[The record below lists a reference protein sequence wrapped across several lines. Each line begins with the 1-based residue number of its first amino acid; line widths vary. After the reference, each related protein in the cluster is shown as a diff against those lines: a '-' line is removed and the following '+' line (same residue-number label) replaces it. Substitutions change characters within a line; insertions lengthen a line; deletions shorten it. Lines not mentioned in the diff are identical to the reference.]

1 MALFFGFSSRYKEGS
16 TMQKIFEFIQ
26 RQRAKSALKKAF
38 YNAGMF
44 IQYKNGDKEM
54 KIFPKIHSVK
64 IDEDQTEY
72 VFTLLNGM
80 DPKDV
85 SKKEYVFMQ
94 HFGGNIKLDGDHKKF
109 TLTIYRKSFPKE
121 LKYDYDAILPVIN
134 GLNLPIVA
142 GMDRHGQW
150 HVFDAINEPGLLIAG
165 EPGAGK
171 SSEVRSIITT
181 LIQYKKPYELEIYLG
196 DLKMSEFHLFYDIEH
211 VKSVCIYPEDLRK
224 MLTYLTEEM
233 KRRGELLNKYR
244 VTHVNKLPES
254 ERVPYILIC
263 IDEFV
268 MIMDDKD
275 MKAMLIQLVALGRA
289 LGMVCILSLQRPSHD
304 ILDTKIRSCLTVRMG
319 FRVSDFSNAKI
330 IGTPGSEKIA
340 KETPGRFLLKR
351 SDITELQAPFLDE
364 KRAEK
369 ILETY
374 KSIEWKNRFTSDCE
388 PSIPIQTEE
397 LTAEEILGVLK
408 DESIE
413 SR

>member
-1 MALFFGFSSRYKEGS
+1 VQKVKTWFG
-16 TMQKIFEFIQ
+16 QQ
-26 RQRAKSALKKAF
+26 QLKSKLKKAF
-38 YNAGMF
+38 YSAGL
-44 IQYKNGDKEM
+44 YVKYRSGDRE
-54 KIFPKIHSVK
+54 IPVYPKIHSVIETPDK
-64 IDEDQTEY
+64 IEY
-72 VFTLLNGM
+72 VFTLINGM
-80 DPKDV
+80 DPKEV
-85 SKKEYVFMQ
+85 TKKEYVFMQ
-94 HFGGNIKLDGDHKKF
+94 HFGENIKLDGDHKTF
-109 TLTIYRKSFPKE
+109 TLTVYRKTFPKE
-121 LKYDYDAILPVIN
+121 LKYDYDAILPVID

-150 HVFDAINEPGLLIAG
+150 HVYDAINEPGLLISG

-171 SSEVRSIITT
+171 SSQVRSIIST
-181 LIQYKKPYELEIYLG
+181 LIQYKKPHELEIYLG

-224 MLTYLTEEM
+224 MLIYLTREM

-254 ERVPYILIC
+254 EKVSHILIC

-289 LGMVCILSLQRPSHD
+289 LGMVCVLSLQRPSHD

-330 IGTPGSEKIA
+330 IGTPGAEKIA

-351 SDITELQAPFLDE
+351 SDIIELQAPYLDE
-364 KRAEK
+364 KQAEK
-369 ILETY
+369 ILATY
-374 KSIEWKNRFTSDCE
+374 KSADWKNHFTGDFE
-388 PSIPIQTEE
+388 APSPEYDEDVSEE
-397 LTAEEILGVLK
+397 NILGVLDDGVDQK
-408 DESIE
+408 
-413 SR
+413 R

>member
-1 MALFFGFSSRYKEGS
+1 
-16 TMQKIFEFIQ
+16 MQKVFEFIQ
-26 RQRAKSALKKAF
+26 CQRAKSELRKAF
-38 YNAGMF
+38 NNAGLF

-54 KIFPKIHSVK
+54 KIFPKIHSVE
-64 IDEDQTEY
+64 IDEEQTQY

-80 DPKDV
+80 DPKEV

-94 HFGGNIKLDGDHKKF
+94 HFGENIELDGDHKTF
-109 TLTIYRKSFPKE
+109 TLTIYRKTFPKE
-121 LKYDYDAILPVIN
+121 LKYNYDAILPVID

-150 HVFDAINEPGLLIAG
+150 HVYDAINEPGLLISG

-171 SSEVRSIITT
+171 SSQVRSIIST
-181 LIQYKKPYELEIYLG
+181 LIQYKKPHELEIYLG

-224 MLTYLTEEM
+224 MLTYLTDEM

-254 ERVPYILIC
+254 EKVPYILIC

-289 LGMVCILSLQRPSHD
+289 LGMVCVLSLQRPSHD

-330 IGTPGSEKIA
+330 IGTPGAEKIV

-351 SDITELQAPFLDE
+351 SDIVELQAPYLDE
-364 KRAEK
+364 KQAEK
-369 ILETY
+369 ILAAY
-374 KSIEWKNRFTSDCE
+374 KSVDWKNHFTCNFEE
-388 PSIPIQTEE
+388 PSPEYDE
-397 LTAEEILGVLK
+397 DVSEDNILGVL
-408 DESIE
+408 DDGTNQT
-413 SR
+413 

>member
-1 MALFFGFSSRYKEGS
+1 
-16 TMQKIFEFIQ
+16 MQKVKTWFGQ
-26 RQRAKSALKKAF
+26 QQLKSKLKKAF
-38 YNAGMF
+38 YSAGL
-44 IQYKNGDKEM
+44 YVKYRSGDRE
-54 KIFPKIHSVK
+54 IPVYPKIHSVIETPDK
-64 IDEDQTEY
+64 IEY
-72 VFTLLNGM
+72 VFTLINGM
-80 DPKDV
+80 DPKEV
-85 SKKEYVFMQ
+85 TKKEYVFMQ
-94 HFGGNIKLDGDHKKF
+94 HFGENIKLDGDHKTF
-109 TLTIYRKSFPKE
+109 TLTVYRKTFPKE
-121 LKYDYDAILPVIN
+121 LKYDYDAILPVID

-150 HVFDAINEPGLLIAG
+150 HVYDAINEPGLLISG

-171 SSEVRSIITT
+171 SSQVRSIIST
-181 LIQYKKPYELEIYLG
+181 LIQYKKPHELEIYLG

-224 MLTYLTEEM
+224 MLIYLTGEM

-254 ERVPYILIC
+254 EKVPYILIC

-289 LGMVCILSLQRPSHD
+289 LGMICVLSLQRPSHD

-330 IGTPGSEKIA
+330 IGTPGAEKIA

-351 SDITELQAPFLDE
+351 SNVVELQAPFLDE
-364 KRAEK
+364 KHAEK
-369 ILETY
+369 ILAAY
-374 KSIEWKNRFTSDCE
+374 KSADWKNHFTGDFEAPNPEYKEDVSVE
-388 PSIPIQTEE
+388 N
-397 LTAEEILGVLK
+397 ILGVL
-408 DESIE
+408 DDGTNQT
-413 SR
+413 

>member
-1 MALFFGFSSRYKEGS
+1 VRFFGFSSRYKEGAQL
-16 TMQKIFEFIQ
+16 QKVLEFIR
-26 RQRAKSALKKAF
+26 RQRARFALKKAF
-38 YNAGMF
+38 YSAGLF
-44 IQYKNGDKEM
+44 IPYKNGDKTYR
-54 KIFPKIHSVK
+54 IFPKIHSVK
-64 IDEDQTEY
+64 IDDDQTEY
-72 VFTLLNGM
+72 VFTLINGM
-80 DPKDV
+80 DPKEV

-94 HFGGNIKLDGDHKKF
+94 HFGANIELDGDHKTF
-109 TLTIYRKSFPKE
+109 TLTVYRKTFPKE
-121 LKYDYDAILPVIN
+121 LKYDYDTFFPVIDE
-134 GLNLPIVA
+134 LDLPIVA

-150 HVFDAINEPGLLIAG
+150 HVYDAINEPGLLISG

-171 SSEVRSIITT
+171 SSQVRSIITT
-181 LIQYKKPYELEIYLG
+181 LIQYKKPHELEIYLG
-196 DLKMSEFHLFYDIEH
+196 DLKMSEFHLFYNIEH

-254 ERVPYILIC
+254 EKVPYILIC

-289 LGMVCILSLQRPSHD
+289 LGMVCVLSLQRPSHD

-330 IGTPGSEKIA
+330 IGTPGAEKIA

-351 SDITELQAPFLDE
+351 SDIIELQAPFLDE
-364 KRAEK
+364 KHAEK
-369 ILETY
+369 ILATY
-374 KSIEWKNRFTSDCE
+374 KSSDWKNRFTGDSR
-388 PSIPIQTEE
+388 PSRKP
-397 LTAEEILGVLK
+397 LTDDILGGL
-408 DESIE
+408 
-413 SR
+413 